1 MKKKTVVYV
10 VISFWSFTLVAQ
22 SPGANKDLWDS
33 KSPFSIK
40 VLGYHQLPK
49 TIDFKGSFL
58 QALQWTDSQ
67 GENLLILSRNGWYE
81 YPYNSKC
88 VGPEEQTCF
97 GGELFAYRFI
107 KTEKGYQKQWRIFDY
122 LDQQSGGDFHINFIN
137 RSLSVTDLDQDQVA
151 EISLAYDYAC
161 RYDVSPATMK
171 IITYEGDQKYA
182 VRGATVYGNIGQK
195 DNYKA
200 DNALDEYP
208 ALKTFLTQ
216 KWNAFADEAKR

>member
-1 MKKKTVVYV
+1 MKKKTVIYI
-10 VISFWSFTLVAQ
+10 VISLSSFTLVAQ

>member
-1 MKKKTVVYV
+1 MKKKTVIYI
-10 VISFWSFTLVAQ
+10 VISLWSFTLVAQ

-81 YPYNSKC
+81 YPNNSKC
-88 VGPEEQTCF
+88 VGPEEQICF

-151 EISLAYDYAC
+151 EISLAYNYAC

>member
-1 MKKKTVVYV
+1 MKKKTVIYI
-10 VISFWSFTLVAQ
+10 VISLWSFTLVAQ

-195 DNYKA
+195 DKYKA